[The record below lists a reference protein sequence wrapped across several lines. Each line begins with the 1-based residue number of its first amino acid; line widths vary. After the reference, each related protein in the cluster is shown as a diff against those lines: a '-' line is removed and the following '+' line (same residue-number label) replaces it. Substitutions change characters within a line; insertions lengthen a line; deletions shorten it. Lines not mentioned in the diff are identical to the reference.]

1 MTTATL
7 CRHYSGTADCP
18 PMCLAMFGERYRE
31 GKRETEKPII
41 EPDGDSREVAAMLRQ
56 QYLALTAEGFNE
68 NQACIIL
75 GQMMAA
81 GAVYKAFGGGKT
93 DGD

>member
-1 MTTATL
+1 MSNTL
-7 CRHYSGTADCP
+7 CRHYGGFGDCP
-18 PMCLAMFGERYRE
+18 PICLAMFGERYHE
-31 GKRETEKPII
+31 GNRQTAAPTV
-41 EPDGDSREVAAMLRQ
+41 EPDGSSREVAAMLRQ

-81 GAVYKAFGGGKT
+81 GAVYKAFGGKS